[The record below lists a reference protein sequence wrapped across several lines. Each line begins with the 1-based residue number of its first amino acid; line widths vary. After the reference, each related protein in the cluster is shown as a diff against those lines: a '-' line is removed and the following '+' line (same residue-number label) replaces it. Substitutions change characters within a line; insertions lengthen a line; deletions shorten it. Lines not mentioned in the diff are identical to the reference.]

1 MKNEEIVRALRC
13 IPPRAESTTASIAR
27 TGRKRKSRKK
37 NGPYTEPTRCIHAM
51 STALD
56 WTARI

>member
-1 MKNEEIVRALRC
+1 MKRSGLLQKRDALTQERLDVMQ
-13 IPPRAESTTASIAR
+13 R
-27 TGRKRKSRKK
+27 TMKRKKKSRKK

>member
-13 IPPRAESTTASIAR
+13 ISTAGGENACEIVR

>member
-1 MKNEEIVRALRC
+1 MKTKRSSRRC
-13 IPPRAESTTASIAR
+13 VAFPPQAERMPASIVR